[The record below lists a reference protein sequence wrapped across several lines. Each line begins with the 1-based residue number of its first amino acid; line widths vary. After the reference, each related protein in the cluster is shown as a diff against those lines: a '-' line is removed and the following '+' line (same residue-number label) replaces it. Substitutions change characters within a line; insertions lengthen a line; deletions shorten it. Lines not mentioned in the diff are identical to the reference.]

1 MVNLLN
7 IYLNHNGY
15 GNQKESFEDLFL
27 SHPNF
32 PSLFAI
38 TDSLNALSIENI
50 ALKVPKEQFQDL
62 PDNFLAIYKSE
73 IVLVNKTT
81 STITVQSEELKSK
94 KLSFTEFL
102 ADWNEVIIAIEPN
115 IIPTLKKEKS
125 NKKWL
130 VTILAF
136 TGIVGLSAAFNTF
149 SLNSILLLTT
159 STIGLLLSVFIVQEK
174 FGVKNEITSKF
185 CSINPNTSCN
195 SVIKSKKSEINKWID
210 FSDLTLLF
218 FGISTLSILTQPEF
232 SIKIVGLLS
241 LTAIPAIIYSV
252 WLQKFEIKK
261 WCVLCLAV
269 SFVIILQSV
278 FFTLGNTNAFSY
290 AVTDF
295 YSFVFSAIL
304 LSTIWFLVKPILEN
318 KIRFEKEANELM
330 RFKRNFNLF
339 QFLSNTIEEYD
350 DFEKLNG
357 ITFGSSE
364 AATQITL
371 ILSPSCGHCHTT
383 FEEAYELY
391 QNYSEK
397 IHLNILFNINPSN
410 EANMY
415 RVVVENLLALK
426 EQDPQKAKEALV
438 DWHINRL
445 NLDNWK
451 RKWSVESPHLLINKE
466 LQNQYYWC
474 LKNEFNYTP
483 VKLINGNLFPDGYE
497 IKELKYFLNNFSEE
511 IELLNQLE
519 TA

>member
-1 MVNLLN
+1 
-7 IYLNHNGY
+7 
-15 GNQKESFEDLFL
+15 
-27 SHPNF
+27 
-32 PSLFAI
+32 
-38 TDSLNALSIENI
+38 
-50 ALKVPKEQFQDL
+50 
-62 PDNFLAIYKSE
+62 
-73 IVLVNKTT
+73 
-81 STITVQSEELKSK
+81 
-94 KLSFTEFL
+94 
-102 ADWNEVIIAIEPN
+102 
-115 IIPTLKKEKS
+115 
-125 NKKWL
+125 
-130 VTILAF
+130 
-136 TGIVGLSAAFNTF
+136 
-149 SLNSILLLTT
+149 
-159 STIGLLLSVFIVQEK
+159 
-174 FGVKNEITSKF
+174 
-185 CSINPNTSCN
+185 
-195 SVIKSKKSEINKWID
+195 
-210 FSDLTLLF
+210 LF

-241 LTAIPAIIYSV
+241 LVAIPAIIYSV

-278 FFTLGNTNAFSY
+278 FFTLGNTTWFSFTL
-290 AVTDF
+290 TDF
-295 YSFVFSAIL
+295 YSFVFAAIL
-304 LSTIWFLVKPILEN
+304 LSTIWFLVKPILGN
-318 KIRFEKEANELM
+318 KIKFEKEANELM

-339 QFLSNTIEEYD
+339 QFLSNNIEEYD

-371 ILSPSCGHCHTT
+371 ILSPSCGHCHTA

-397 IHLNILFNINPSN
+397 THLNILFNINPSN

-483 VKLINGNLFPDGYE
+483 VKIINGNLFPDGYE